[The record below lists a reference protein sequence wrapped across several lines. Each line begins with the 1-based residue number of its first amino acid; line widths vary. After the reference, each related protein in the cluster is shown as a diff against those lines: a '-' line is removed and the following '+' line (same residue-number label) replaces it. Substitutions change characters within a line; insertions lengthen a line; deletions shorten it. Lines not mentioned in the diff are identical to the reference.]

1 MYMVDV
7 MKSRV
12 LSAAIMIVLLVPFV
26 IIGGIPFRVVT
37 GIIAILAYREI
48 INLKGEKKYPKSV
61 LLLGLVAILL
71 LTFSNRDTVFS
82 ILGIDYKYLAFTFLL
97 MFIPTCFYYG
107 TQKYTSHDA
116 LFLSAFIMFIGI
128 TLNLI
133 GNILIY
139 NKKYFFMLLIV
150 TVLTDTFA
158 YLTGMAIGKHKFTK
172 ISPNK
177 TIEGCIGGLL
187 MGSVLTTIFYTTFIG
202 GKSVLIVF
210 PLMLLLSLACEVGDL
225 FFSLIK
231 RENNIKD
238 FSNLIPGH
246 GGVLDRIDSLTFVI
260 WTFMIIMGLI

>member
-1 MYMVDV
+1 
-7 MKSRV
+7 MKK
-12 LSAAIMIVLLVPFV
+12 LNGKLFV
-26 IIGGIPFRVVT
+26 C
-37 GIIAILAYREI
+37 AILAAAMASMTAVSA
-48 INLKGEKKYPKSV
+48 G
-61 LLLGLVAILL
+61 AI
-71 LTFSNRDTVFS
+71 TY
-82 ILGIDYKYLAFTFLL
+82 GGGAA
-97 MFIPTCFYYG
+97 PT
-107 TQKYTSHDA
+107 TTTPPSTTTTTA
-116 LFLSAFIMFIGI
+116 TA
-128 TLNLI
+128 TEET
-133 GNILIY
+133 
-139 NKKYFFMLLIV
+139 V